1 MVCVYA
7 PDLINQT
14 EYTLSESESHH
25 VTNVLRSKNNDAIQI
40 TNGQG
45 KLFNAVII
53 DVHKKNTRV
62 QITSHQTFTRQ
73 VGAVH
78 LVIAPVKTNER
89 LGFLLEKLTELDVA
103 SITPV
108 LTQNGERRVF
118 NHDKELYHLIAAIKQ
133 SKNPF
138 LPVLH
143 PLIKFEQYLTDRKL
157 NLAQKL
163 ICHCRETPK
172 QLLANTYKKGNDVIV
187 CIGPEGDFT
196 KEEVNF
202 AEAHGF
208 NSVSLGDGILRAETA
223 GIAASIIVKT
233 LNQIK

>member
-25 VTNVLRSKNNDAIQI
+25 VTNVLRSKNNDVIQL

-78 LVIAPVKTNER
+78 LVIAPGKTNER

-172 QLLANTYKKGNDVIV
+172 PLLANTYTKGNDVII

>member
-7 PDLINQT
+7 PDLIDQS
-14 EYTLSESESHH
+14 EYTLSEPESHH
-25 VTNVLRSKNNDAIQI
+25 VTNVLRSKINDVIQL

-45 KLFNAVII
+45 KLFNAII
-53 DVHKKNTRV
+53 TEVHKKNTRV
-62 QITSHQTFTRQ
+62 QITAHQTFTRQ
-73 VGAVH
+73 PGAIH

-118 NHDKELYHLIAAIKQ
+118 NHDKEMHHLVAAIKQ

-138 LPVLH
+138 LPILH
-143 PLIKFEQYLTDRKL
+143 PLIKFEQYLTGSKL

-172 QLLANTYKKGNDVIV
+172 PLLANTYKKGNDVIV

-196 KEEVNF
+196 KEEVIF
-202 AEAHGF
+202 AEGHGF
-208 NSVSLGDGILRAETA
+208 NSVSLSDGVLRAETA
-223 GIAASIIVKT
+223 GIAASMIVKT